1 MGRLRGAAY
10 HSGLSLLSFTFRET
24 DAHQAN
30 LHAQNQRRP
39 SPALPGA
46 VQQAPY
52 RARSLGI
59 AVGTVSRYII
69 RAKQADLGW
78 PLPEEL
84 TDLELEQRLFAEL
97 APPTRP
103 VPNWEHVKRQLAPK
117 GITLRLVWQ
126 KYRGHY
132 PEGYGYSRFC
142 KLYHAWRQRTNVRM
156 HIEHKAGEKLYVDYS
171 GKSVPIVDPRTGEV
185 SKAQIFVA
193 VLGYSSYTYVEATQ
207 NQKLSNW
214 IGSHR
219 RAFEFFG
226 AAAQAVVPDNLRS
239 AVKKAHRYDPE
250 TNLTFQ
256 ELAEHYDVVILP
268 TRVRKPRDNNLIE
281 NVIRPLVVG
290 RKDYLFA
297 GSHAAA
303 HRWSILFSA
312 RASCTE

>member
-1 MGRLRGAAY
+1 MPTKRTSMRKIRDVLRLHY
-10 HSGLSLLSFTFRET
+10 RE
-24 DAHQAN
+24 QYSK
-30 LHAQNQRRP
+30 RRI
-39 SPALPGA
+39 
-46 VQQAPY
+46 
-52 RARSLGI
+52 ARSLGI
-59 AVGTVSRYII
+59 AVGTVSGYII
-69 RAKQADLGW
+69 RAKQADLSW
-78 PLPEEL
+78 PLPEDL

-142 KLYHAWRQRTNVRM
+142 ELYHAWRQRTNVRM

-171 GKSVPIVDPRTGEV
+171 GKTVPIVDPRTGEV

-268 TRVRKPRDNNLIE
+268 TRVRKPRDKSRESECDLWDSWC
-281 NVIRPLVVG
+281 G
-290 RKDYLFA
+290 RGFGLRFRSNSVHGEVAPSSGDTVHVNASALFGA
-297 GSHAAA
+297 
-303 HRWSILFSA
+303 LL
-312 RASCTE
+312 

>member
-1 MGRLRGAAY
+1 M
-10 HSGLSLLSFTFRET
+10 
-24 DAHQAN
+24 
-30 LHAQNQRRP
+30 
-39 SPALPGA
+39 
-46 VQQAPY
+46 
-52 RARSLGI
+52 
-59 AVGTVSRYII
+59 
-69 RAKQADLGW
+69 
-78 PLPEEL
+78 
-84 TDLELEQRLFAEL
+84 
-97 APPTRP
+97 
-103 VPNWEHVKRQLAPK
+103 PNWEHVKRQLAPK

-142 KLYHAWRQRTNVRM
+142 ELYHAWRQRTNVRM

-171 GKSVPIVDPRTGEV
+171 GKTVPIVDPRTGEV

-268 TRVRKPRDNNLIE
+268 TRVRKPRDKSRACECDLWDSWCGRGFGLRFRSDSVHGEVAPSSGDTVHINASALFGS
-281 NVIRPLVVG
+281 PL
-290 RKDYLFA
+290 
-297 GSHAAA
+297 
-303 HRWSILFSA
+303 
-312 RASCTE
+312 